1 VDSFSHRISA
11 LETDK
16 KAVLT
21 QSVKRSANG
30 KAIGTGKLKIRI
42 VIKAATP
49 TRNPGGSKIPA
60 IRKHGG
66 KRDVRYETSPALASQ

>member
-1 VDSFSHRISA
+1 VGSFSHRISE

-16 KAVLT
+16 RAALT
-21 QSVKRSANG
+21 QNVKRSANG
-30 KAIGTGKLKIRI
+30 KAIRTGKPKTRI

-49 TRNPGGSKIPA
+49 TRNPGGSKIPD

-66 KRDVRYETSPALASQ
+66 KRDVRYETSTALPSQ